1 MEVFV
6 VSGRRRTFQLYTMAG
21 VPLYAGLPLLIE
33 RCVANPEGPLAQVTP
48 QTTLQLPSS
57 LLQVYLGLF
66 CLGTV
71 GCVSI
76 LGGTLAV
83 LPAYEADL
91 YGPRYVGPIHG
102 RMLLA
107 TTAATVLG
115 PGLLLSLRHQAH
127 TSALTQLLST
137 VDPAAF
143 SAKVKWY
150 SASQHSAQ
158 FMGSCLV
165 RS

>member
-1 MEVFV
+1 M
-6 VSGRRRTFQLYTMAG
+6 
-21 VPLYAGLPLLIE
+21 
-33 RCVANPEGPLAQVTP
+33 
-48 QTTLQLPSS
+48 TTLQLPSS

-102 RMLLA
+102 RLLLA
-107 TTAATVLG
+107 TTAATMLG

-127 TSALTQLLST
+127 TSALTQLLQT

-143 SAKVKWY
+143 SAKVKWC
-150 SASQHSAQ
+150 AQ
-158 FMGSCLV
+158 QLSILRNSWV
-165 RS
+165 AV

>member
-1 MEVFV
+1 MCRQPRG
-6 VSGRRRTFQLYTMAG
+6 SAG
-21 VPLYAGLPLLIE
+21 AGHTL
-33 RCVANPEGPLAQVTP
+33 TP

-102 RMLLA
+102 RLLLA
-107 TTAATVLG
+107 TTAATMLG

-127 TSALTQLLST
+127 TSALTQLLQT

-143 SAKVKWY
+143 SAKVKWC
-150 SASQHSAQ
+150 AQ
-158 FMGSCLV
+158 QLSILRNSWV
-165 RS
+165 AV

>member
-6 VSGRRRTFQLYTMAG
+6 VLGRRRTFQLYTVAG

-33 RCVANPEGPLAQVTP
+33 RCVANPEGPLAQVSP

-57 LLQVYLGLF
+57 LPQVYLGLF

-127 TSALTQLLST
+127 TSALAQLLST

-143 SAKVKWY
+143 SAKVKRYMY
-150 SASQHSAQ
+150 SASSHTVS
-158 FMGSCLV
+158 SCLV

>member
-1 MEVFV
+1 MSPTPRVRW
-6 VSGRRRTFQLYTMAG
+6 RRSVLRQHS
-21 VPLYAGLPLLIE
+21 
-33 RCVANPEGPLAQVTP
+33 
-48 QTTLQLPSS
+48 LQLLSS
-57 LLQVYLGLF
+57 PLQVYLGLF

-127 TSALTQLLST
+127 TSALAQLLST

-143 SAKVKWY
+143 SAKVKRCMY
-150 SASQHSAQ
+150 SASSHTVS
-158 FMGSCLV
+158 SCLV

>member
-1 MEVFV
+1 M
-6 VSGRRRTFQLYTMAG
+6 
-21 VPLYAGLPLLIE
+21 
-33 RCVANPEGPLAQVTP
+33 
-48 QTTLQLPSS
+48 
-57 LLQVYLGLF
+57 YLGLF

-127 TSALTQLLST
+127 TSALAQLLST

-150 SASQHSAQ
+150 SASSHTVS
-158 FMGSCLV
+158 SCLV